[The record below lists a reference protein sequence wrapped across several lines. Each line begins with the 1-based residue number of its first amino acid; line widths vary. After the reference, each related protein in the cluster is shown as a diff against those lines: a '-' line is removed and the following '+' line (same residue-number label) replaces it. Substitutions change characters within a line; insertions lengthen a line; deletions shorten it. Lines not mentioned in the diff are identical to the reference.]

1 LQNES
6 GNNSKREKNE
16 DQQHINMKNYFIEQ
30 IVNRILE
37 MTPDQLENIKTFFG
51 IQDFDLDL
59 VTGTESVY
67 GTVSKISTDINTN
80 DLDDLN
86 SDQEDEKLEYLA
98 HKLKDEV
105 NHKNKLNKEIK
116 MLKKFKD

>member
-1 LQNES
+1 MQNES

-37 MTPDQLENIKTFFG
+37 MTPDQLENMKTFFG

>member
-1 LQNES
+1 
-6 GNNSKREKNE
+6 
-16 DQQHINMKNYFIEQ
+16 MKNYFIEQ

-37 MTPDQLENIKTFFG
+37 MTPDQLENMKTFFG

-80 DLDDLN
+80 DLEDLN
-86 SDQEDEKLEYLA
+86 SEQEDEKLEYLA

>member
-1 LQNES
+1 MQNES

>member
-1 LQNES
+1 
-6 GNNSKREKNE
+6 
-16 DQQHINMKNYFIEQ
+16 MKNYFIEQ

-37 MTPDQLENIKTFFG
+37 MTPDQLENMKTFFG